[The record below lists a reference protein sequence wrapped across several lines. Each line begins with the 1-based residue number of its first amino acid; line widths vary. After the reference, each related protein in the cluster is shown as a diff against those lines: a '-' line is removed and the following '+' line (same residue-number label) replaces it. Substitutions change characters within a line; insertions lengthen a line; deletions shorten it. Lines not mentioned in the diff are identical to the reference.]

1 MIAIKEALQ
10 YLLNFISF
18 LNERLIGNAM
28 RPQSASLIGKILRA
42 LDEAGFL
49 ASEISSR
56 DYCVQIVA
64 KKGTTKLLIKSSEN
78 VDSERRESAEDLKSL
93 AVAFDAS
100 PFIIGL
106 RMQKSIIEEDT
117 LYERF
122 GVNVIHP
129 KTFRDVALR
138 KRLPSVYSK
147 RGGRYFKIDG
157 RILKACREK
166 KGLSLGQL
174 ANLIGVSRKAIYEYE
189 RDQMGATI
197 QTVERLERI
206 LGRNVVAGI
215 DVFDWHLEG
224 QAPDKNPTGAVARQ
238 LHSKLKRLGCQA
250 LGFNHAPIDIHA
262 KNVGVSFL
270 TFEERMDEER
280 LENKIEN
287 AIEVGRVL
295 GSSPMLVTED
305 KAPHNSDIIVIKIDE
320 IKKVEHVRELAKL
333 LGVEIADHIN

>member
-1 MIAIKEALQ
+1 MKAAIS
-10 YLLNFISF
+10 LLSFISF
-18 LNERLIGNAM
+18 FDDRLIGMVM
-28 RPQSASLIGKILRA
+28 RPQSASLIGDILRT
-42 LDEAGFL
+42 LEEAGFI
-49 ASEISSR
+49 ASEITSR
-56 DYCVQIVA
+56 DYCIQIVA
-64 KKGTTKLLIKSSEN
+64 KKGETKLLIKSSEN

-106 RMQKSIIEEDT
+106 RMQKGVIEEDM

-129 KTFRDVALR
+129 KTFRDAALR
-138 KRLPSVYSK
+138 RRLPAVYSK
-147 RGGRYFKIDG
+147 RGGIYFKIDG
-157 RILKACREK
+157 HTLKACREK

-206 LGRNVVAGI
+206 LGSSMVVGI
-215 DVFDWHLEG
+215 DIFDWHLEG
-224 QAPDKNPTGAVARQ
+224 EAPEKNPTGAVAKQ
-238 LHSKLKRLGCQA
+238 LHSKLKRIGCRA
-250 LGFNHAPIDIHA
+250 LGFSHAPIDIHA

-270 TFEERMDEER
+270 TYEERMNEER

-295 GSSPMLVTED
+295 GTSPILVTEE
-305 KAPHNSDIIVIKIDE
+305 KSPQNSDILVVRIDE
-320 IKKVEHVRELAKL
+320 IKKVEHIRELARL
-333 LGVEIADHIN
+333 LGVEITDQDN